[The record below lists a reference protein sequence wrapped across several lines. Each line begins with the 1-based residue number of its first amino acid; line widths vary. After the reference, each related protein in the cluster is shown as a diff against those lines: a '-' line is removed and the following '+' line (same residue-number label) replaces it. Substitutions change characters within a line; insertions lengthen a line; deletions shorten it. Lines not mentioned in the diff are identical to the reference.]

1 MMSYVFRQERLT
13 YVHGDRVTMT
23 KKFARRRSVNKSGLN
38 QGEESKN
45 PRPYFALVED
55 QLVSKLHPIS
65 RRLILTRKS
74 YSVKEE
80 VSCSRIS
87 MVAMRKFCL
96 SFRKKVLR
104 SNLVHLMKLILSLP
118 KNLILS
124 LTAEDLSALVQLSSL
139 SMKMLSAW
147 TKELVR
153 YSSTLMAK

>member
-38 QGEESKN
+38 QGEESTN
-45 PRPYFALVED
+45 PRPYSASVED
-55 QLVSKLHPIS
+55 QQASKLHPIS
-65 RRLILTRKS
+65 RRLIPTRES

-80 VSCSRIS
+80 VSCSRIL

-96 SFRKKVLR
+96 SFRKKVSR

-124 LTAEDLSALVQLSSL
+124 LTAGDLSARVQLSSL